1 MQQGFGLQHFG
12 FSYCINLVG
21 SQHPSVVQ
29 DGSLVG
35 VQHPSVV
42 QAGCL
47 LGSQG
52 LQQGLGHLGL
62 QHLGLGQQG
71 ALGLGQHLGL
81 QHFGLGQHLGLQ
93 HLGLGQHLGLQHLGL
108 GQHTGL
114 GLQQPSPLD
123 ISLLLKASSS
133 ALFLPQRLL
142 LLSYLLSS

>member
-1 MQQGFGLQHFG
+1 MLSSQHLGLQHGFGLQHFG
-12 FSYCINLVG
+12 FSYCISLVG

-29 DGSLVG
+29 EGSLVG
-35 VQHPSVV
+35 MQHPSVV
-42 QAGCL
+42 QAGFL
-47 LGSQG
+47 VGSQG

-81 QHFGLGQHLGLQ
+81 QH
-93 HLGLGQHLGLQHLGL
+93 LGL

-114 GLQQPSPLD
+114 GLGQHTGLGAGAQQPSPF
-123 ISLLLKASSS
+123 IMPLLFDSSS

-142 LLSYLLSS
+142 LLSYLSSLL

>member
-1 MQQGFGLQHFG
+1 VLSSQHFGSLLQHVFGLQHFG

-35 VQHPSVV
+35 MQHPSVV

-47 LGSQG
+47 TGSQG

-62 QHLGLGQQG
+62 QHLGLGQHTG
-71 ALGLGQHLGL
+71 
-81 QHFGLGQHLGLQ
+81 
-93 HLGLGQHLGLQHLGL
+93 LGLGQHLGLQHLGL

-114 GLQQPSPLD
+114 GAGAQQPSPF
-123 ISLLLKASSS
+123 ISAFIPLFNSSS
-133 ALFLPQRLL
+133 ILFLPQRLL
-142 LLSYLLSS
+142 LVSYLPSLL